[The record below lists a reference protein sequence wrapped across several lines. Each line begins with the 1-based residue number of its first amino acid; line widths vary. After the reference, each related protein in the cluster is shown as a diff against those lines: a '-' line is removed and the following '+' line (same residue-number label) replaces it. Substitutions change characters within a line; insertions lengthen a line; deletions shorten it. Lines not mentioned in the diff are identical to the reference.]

1 MIKFGKASGSIGAG
15 AFCCGLSVLWMAFYT
30 TIMILIENNY
40 RDFRVDESFFSEP
53 RVLITF
59 ILMGSASLFIFI
71 LGVLEIKRG
80 LTDKKVRANGKR
92 SVCRIEDFKV
102 RSNRYGHSIRMK
114 VKFKTASG
122 QQDYYSASVG
132 QDAINKFKQG
142 MMIECY
148 VLGEN
153 CYVDKDNLRAV
164 ETGED
169 LFQ

>member
-1 MIKFGKASGSIGAG
+1 MIRFGKSSGSIGLG
-15 AFCCGLSVLWMAFYT
+15 AFYCGLGIFVIAFYT
-30 TIMILIENNY
+30 IIMILINNDY
-40 RDFRVDESFFSEP
+40 REFKVDASIFYEA
-53 RVLITF
+53 RIVITF
-59 ILMGSASLFIFI
+59 TLLACVSLWIFT
-71 LGVLEIKRG
+71 LGVFEIKRG

-142 MMIECY
+142 MSVECY

-153 CYVDKDNLRAV
+153 CYVDKNNLRAV
-164 ETGED
+164 ETEED

>member
-15 AFCCGLSVLWMAFYT
+15 AFCCGLAVLWMAFYT

-40 RDFRVDESFFSEP
+40 RDFRVDESFFGEP

-102 RSNRYGHSIRMK
+102 RSNRYGHTIWMDVR
-114 VKFKTASG
+114 FKTASG
-122 QQDYYSASVG
+122 KEDHYSARVG

-142 MMIECY
+142 MSVECY

-153 CYVDKDNLRAV
+153 CYVDPKNLRLV
-164 ETGED
+164 EKED
-169 LFQ
+169 L